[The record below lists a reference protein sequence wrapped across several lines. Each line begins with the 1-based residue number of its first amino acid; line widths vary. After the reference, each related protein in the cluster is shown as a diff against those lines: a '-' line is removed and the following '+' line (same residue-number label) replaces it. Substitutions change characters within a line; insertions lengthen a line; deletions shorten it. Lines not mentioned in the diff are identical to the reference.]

1 MRYVLIDA
9 ANITISED
17 KNKKNRMKSEDEII
31 KKRMKSEDEI
41 TKNRMKSEDETSKN
55 RMKSEDAP
63 PTIPYEK
70 RTFPFS
76 LGNVRS
82 FHFAKIA
89 HGCAAITL

>member
-1 MRYVLIDA
+1 MKSEDETSKNRMK
-9 ANITISED
+9 SED
-17 KNKKNRMKSEDEII
+17 KNKKNRMKSEG
-31 KKRMKSEDEI
+31 EI
-41 TKNRMKSEDETSKN
+41 TKN